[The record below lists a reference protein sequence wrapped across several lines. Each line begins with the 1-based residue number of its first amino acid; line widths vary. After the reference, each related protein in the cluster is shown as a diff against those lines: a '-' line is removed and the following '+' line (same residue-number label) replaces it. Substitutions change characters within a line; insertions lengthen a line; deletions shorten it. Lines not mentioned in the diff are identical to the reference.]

1 MQILA
6 HRGYWKT
13 IEEKN
18 TLIAFERAFKCG
30 YGIETDVRDYNGKL
44 VVSHN
49 VADEKC
55 PLFEDVLRIYK
66 EIGSEGYLAI
76 NIKAD
81 GLQDML
87 IELLS
92 KYKIEKYF
100 VFDMSI
106 PELVVYRA
114 RNINYF
120 TRVSEYET
128 EPVLLEDAMGVWMD
142 EWEKNWIN
150 KNVICQFLSKG
161 KVVAVISSEIHGRD
175 EIAMWNFIRKIDN
188 DHLLLCTDRPD
199 IFAKF
204 CGERIDL

>member
-1 MQILA
+1 MHILA

-13 IEEKN
+13 TEEKN

-30 YGIETDVRDYNGKL
+30 YGIETDVRDYKGKL

-49 VADEKC
+49 VSDEKC
-55 PLFEDVLRIYK
+55 PLFEDVLRKYR
-66 EIGSEGYLAI
+66 EIGSDGYLAI

-106 PELVVYRA
+106 PELIVYRA

-120 TRVSEYET
+120 TRVSDYET
-128 EPVLLEDAMGVWMD
+128 APVLLDDAMGVWLD

-150 KNVICQFLSKG
+150 KDVICQFLSKG
-161 KVVAVISSEIHGRD
+161 KIVAVISSEIHGRD

-188 DHLLLCTDRPD
+188 DLLLLCTDRAEQ
-199 IFAKF
+199 FAMF
-204 CGERIDL
+204 FGERIE

>member
-18 TLIAFERAFKCG
+18 TLIAFERAFKCR
-30 YGIETDVRDYNGKL
+30 YGIETDVRDYKGKL
-44 VVSHN
+44 VISHN
-49 VADEKC
+49 VADENC
-55 PLFEDVLRIYK
+55 PLFEDVLSIYR
-66 EIGSEGYLAI
+66 EIKSDGYLAI

-87 IELLS
+87 EEILS
-92 KYKIEKYF
+92 KYKIDKYF

-120 TRVSEYET
+120 TRMSEYET
-128 EPVLLEDAMGVWMD
+128 DPVLLDDAMGVWMD
-142 EWEKNWIN
+142 EWEKAWIN
-150 KNVICQFLSKG
+150 NDSISRFLNKN
-161 KVVAVISSEIHGRD
+161 KVVAVISPEIHGRD
-175 EIAMWNFIRKIDN
+175 EIVMWNYMRKIDN
-188 DHLLLCTDRPD
+188 DRLLLCTDKPD
-199 IFAKF
+199 QFKLF
-204 CGERIDL
+204 CGERID